1 MRYDVT
7 AMIDLHVELSRI
19 VGTSVQPAVG
29 FVRLVPSPS
38 TRIVDGMSSP
48 AAAQTV
54 LVEIPRA
61 ECLELLGRSHFGR
74 VAISRGD
81 DAPIIRPV
89 NYVFDQPSQSVVF
102 RTMSGTKLHGLVH
115 AREAAF
121 EIDGIDSGGRT
132 GWSVVISGVAEEI
145 ENPSEIRRLL
155 RIGLEVWAPGDLSYW
170 ARVRARTVSGR
181 RIVALGSL
189 T

>member
-1 MRYDVT
+1 MGFARLLPT
-7 AMIDLHVELSRI
+7 STTHIVEPMGSLD
-19 VGTSVQPAVG
+19 T
-29 FVRLVPSPS
+29 
-38 TRIVDGMSSP
+38 
-48 AAAQTV
+48 AQTV

-61 ECLELLGRSHFGR
+61 ECLELLAGSQFGR

-89 NYVFDQPSQSVVF
+89 NFVFDRRSQSVVF

-121 EIDGIDSGGRT
+121 EIDGIDSDGRT
-132 GWSVVISGVAEEI
+132 GWSVVISGVAEQI
-145 ENPSEIRRLL
+145 ESPSEIRRLL
-155 RIGLEVWAPGDLSYW
+155 KLGLEVWAPGDLSYW

-181 RIVALGSL
+181 RIG
-189 T
+189 

>member
-1 MRYDVT
+1 M
-7 AMIDLHVELSRI
+7 
-19 VGTSVQPAVG
+19 QPAAG
-29 FVRLVPSPS
+29 FVRLVPLVSI
-38 TRIVDGMSSP
+38 RIVDDMSSLDT
-48 AAAQTV
+48 AQTV

-61 ECLELLGRSHFGR
+61 ECLELLAGSHFGR

-81 DAPIIRPV
+81 DAPIIRPI
-89 NYVFDQPSQSVVF
+89 NYVFDQRSQSVVF

-121 EIDGIDSGGRT
+121 EIDEIEPGGRT

-155 RIGLEVWAPGDLSYW
+155 KIGLEVWAPGDLSYW

-181 RIVALGSL
+181 RIVALGS
-189 T
+189 